1 MEASRIDA
9 DLVMRLQ
16 SENLR
21 LAGLRPSAA
30 PTNRLHHNAEDKERI
45 SAMLRFKKHVEMEEH
60 QEKQNTKL
68 DQLRSKIR
76 QVC

>member
-1 MEASRIDA
+1 M
-9 DLVMRLQ
+9 Q

-21 LAGLRPSAA
+21 LAGLRPSTV
-30 PTNRLHHNAEDKERI
+30 PTNRVHHNAEEKKPI
-45 SAMLRFKKHVEMEEH
+45 IAMLRFKKHVEMEEH